1 MKEMTMPSTYTVL
14 NEVEM
19 EETEGGNYQEKFNY
33 KAGVAYQTFTS
44 RRAMSLALAGGR
56 FFALETIFPGKE
68 KLSRAVY
75 LQWADAYGAAA
86 DKVSP
91 YKKTN
96 RTVKGSYNWDKNY
109 YLTIDMKI
117 SLI

>member
-56 FFALETIFPGKE
+56 FIALGSNYPGKE

-75 LQWADAYGAAA
+75 LQWADAYGAA